1 MRRRNVRH
9 LTIACVLAGL
19 VTVLTATT
27 GAAMTSGAGSARVD
41 AANKNLVTIAL
52 PGEPSSMDVLIADDG
67 NMQAISANIF
77 EGLTQRN
84 NKMKVLPQLA
94 TSWKRTSP
102 DTWLFTLRRGV
113 KFQNGEAFNSSAAAF
128 SINRVLDPK
137 NNSALTSW
145 VATIASV
152 KTVGAYGLSVTTKGP
167 DPNLPGV
174 LYYVGMMPPKYV
186 TADPQGAVRKP
197 VGTGPY
203 RFVRWDAGQK
213 ITLSRW
219 AGYWGKKP
227 LIANIS
233 VIWRPEAQVRLAAL
247 QAGEVQVTAL
257 DSDLAKKAPRV
268 TRASST
274 DVAELGFDGQPGK
287 PLADQRL
294 RMAINLSIDRKAL
307 IKYVFG
313 GFARPARGQLVPA
326 GALGY
331 NAKLKDYPLNL
342 TRAKQLVTAA
352 NANGTQINL
361 VAAPGRW
368 QKDTE
373 TVQAVAA
380 MIDRSGLK
388 VNIEFL
394 EWSNFL
400 KRIFDRGAR
409 ADLMYFAGSSDTFDA
424 SRIIAT
430 LLQSPGAGGT
440 LGRYTN
446 PTIDALLKQAIAA
459 PTIAEKQKIYT
470 RLWQVAYND
479 AAMIPLFGLEN
490 IHGTAKNLVWQA
502 RPDNRFVVKDMHY
515 R

>member
-1 MRRRNVRH
+1 M
-9 LTIACVLAGL
+9 ACVTGL
-19 VTVLTATT
+19 VAVMTATT
-27 GAAMTSGAGSARVD
+27 GAAMTNGAGSARLD
-41 AANKNLVTIAL
+41 AASRTSVTIAL
-52 PGEPSSMDVLIADDG
+52 PGEPSSMDVLLADDG

-84 NKMKVLPQLA
+84 NKMKVLPALA
-94 TSWKRTSP
+94 TSWKRTAP
-102 DTWLFTLRRGV
+102 DTWVFTLRRGV
-113 KFQNGEAFNSSAAAF
+113 KFQNGEKFNASAAAF
-128 SINRVLDPK
+128 SIDRVLDPK
-137 NNSALTSW
+137 NNSPLTSW

-152 KTVGAYGLSVTTKGP
+152 KAVGTYSLRVTTKGP

-174 LYYVGMMPPKYV
+174 LYYIGMVPPRYV
-186 TADPQGAVRKP
+186 AADSKGSARAPI
-197 VGTGPY
+197 GTGPY
-203 RFVRWDAGQK
+203 RLAKWDAGQK
-213 ITLSRW
+213 ITMSRW

-227 LIANIS
+227 SIATIN
-233 VIWRPEAQVRLAAL
+233 VIWRPEAQVRLAGL
-247 QAGEVQVTAL
+247 QTGEVQVTAL
-257 DSDLAKKAPRV
+257 DPDLAKKAPRV

-313 GFARPARGQLVPA
+313 GFARPAKGQLVPA

-331 NAKLKDYPLNL
+331 NAKLKDYPLNVAK
-342 TRAKQLVTAA
+342 AKQLVTAA
-352 NANGTQINL
+352 NAVGTQINL

-368 QKDTE
+368 PKDTE
-373 TVQAVAA
+373 TVQAAAA

-388 VNIEFL
+388 VNVEFL

-424 SRIIAT
+424 SRIITT
-430 LLQSPGAGGT
+430 LLESPGAGGT

-446 PTIDALLKQAIAA
+446 PTIDSLLKQAIAA
-459 PTIAEKQKIYT
+459 PTIATKQAIYT
-470 RLWQVAYND
+470 KLWKVAYAD

-490 IHGTAKNLVWQA
+490 IQGTAKNLVWQA
-502 RPDNRFVVKDMHY
+502 RPDNRFLVKDMHY